1 MLEGVYRGGAKDL
14 RELGAI
20 EVILVPSRRTL
31 EHRQWNALLS
41 AHHYLGAGPLCGAQI
56 RYLIRCPEGLLGA
69 LAFSASARRLRVR
82 DRWIGWSEPA
92 RRANLQRVVCNSR
105 FLLVPKIQNLA
116 SHTLSKVTG
125 RLAEDFQSRYGIRP
139 VLVESFVD
147 TSHFDGACYQAS
159 NWTSLGLS
167 AGRGRQDRDHEK
179 GRSAKEVFVLALD
192 DGFRET
198 LCLEPVEPLEGDQ
211 DWAETEFGKAKLPD
225 ERLGKRLMTIAKD
238 FFGRPTAN
246 IPQASGSRAKTKA
259 VYRFCSHKAVNMEAV
274 LEPHYEATVRRCSKE
289 KVVLAVQDTTTLSY
303 TTHSATEGLGPTT
316 NVATKT
322 LGLLLHSTMAF
333 NVHGTPL
340 GLLNAECWARDP
352 ALYGQ
357 ARERMDLPLEKK
369 ESRKWLVGYRATV
382 PVQRRLKETR
392 VVNVADREAD
402 IFELFVEAR
411 KSAGSPDLLV
421 RATRPRAIELEGRKG
436 GVVWEH
442 VRSLPLAG
450 QLPLKVPKR
459 KSRPAR
465 ETTLGLRFG
474 PVTVRAP
481 TKGPAR
487 KLKPV
492 NLWAIVAE
500 EENRPEDQEPIEWLL
515 LTTMPVNTVEDAAEK
530 IQWYTLRWQIEV
542 FHRTLKSGCRIEN
555 RQLASAHS
563 LKVCVAVDLVVAW
576 RVFHLAR
583 LGREIP
589 DVPCTVF
596 FEEVQWQALV
606 CFLKRTPVPPKEA
619 PKLGEAMR
627 MVATLGGFQG
637 RKSDGNPG
645 TQTIWLGLQRLD
657 DIAAT
662 YAICTGRLP
671 PDTS

>member
-1 MLEGVYRGGAKDL
+1 MLEGVYRGGATDL
-14 RELGAI
+14 GELCGI
-20 EVILVPSRRTL
+20 EVVLVNSRRSL
-31 EHRQWNALLS
+31 EHQQWTALLN

-56 RYLIRCPEGLLGA
+56 RYLIRCREGLLGA
-69 LAFSASARRLRVR
+69 LAFSACARRLRAR

-92 RRANLQRVVCNSR
+92 RRANLQRVVSNSR
-105 FLLVPKIQNLA
+105 FLLVPRIQNLA
-116 SHTLSKVTG
+116 SHVLSKTTA

-147 TSHFDGACYQAS
+147 RSCFDGACYRAS
-159 NWTSLGLS
+159 NWTPVGWS
-167 AGRGRQDRDHEK
+167 AGRGRQDRHHEK
-179 GRSAKEVFVLALD
+179 ARSKKEVFLFPLEED
-192 DGFRET
+192 YRQT
-198 LCLEPVEPLEGDQ
+198 LCLEPVEPLSEDQ
-211 DWAETEFGKAKLPD
+211 EWAETEFGKAKLPD
-225 ERLGKRLMTIAKD
+225 ERLRKRLISIGKD
-238 FFGRPTAN
+238 FFARPTAN
-246 IPQASGSRAKTKA
+246 IPQACGSRAKTKA
-259 VYRFCSHKAVNMEAV
+259 VYRFCSHEAVNMETV
-274 LEPHYEATVRRCSKE
+274 LESHYEATVRRCSKE

-303 TTHSATEGLGPTT
+303 TTHATTEGLGPTT
-316 NVATKT
+316 NVGTET

-333 NVHGTPL
+333 NVNGTPL
-340 GLLNAECWARDP
+340 GLLNAQCWAREA

-357 ARERMDLPLEKK
+357 ARERMDLPVAKK
-369 ESRKWLVGYRATV
+369 ESKKWLVGYQATASA
-382 PVQRRLKETR
+382 QRRLKETR

-402 IFELFVEAR
+402 MFELFVEAR
-411 KSAGSPDLLV
+411 KSAGSPDLLI
-421 RATRPRAIELEGRKG
+421 RATHPRAIELEGGKG
-436 GVVWEH
+436 PVVWEH

-450 QLPLKVPKR
+450 QLSVKVPKR

-465 ETTLGLRFG
+465 ETTIAVRFSSVTLCAPRRG
-474 PVTVRAP
+474 P
-481 TKGPAR
+481 GR
-487 KLKPV
+487 KLEAV

-500 EENRPEDQEPIEWLL
+500 EENPPVDQEPIEWLL
-515 LTTMPVNTVEDAAEK
+515 FTTIPVSTIEEAAEK

-542 FHRTLKSGCRIEN
+542 YHRTLKSGCRIEN

-563 LKVCVAVDLVVAW
+563 LKVCVAVDMVVAW

-596 FEEVQWQALV
+596 FEDAQWQALV
-606 CFLKRTPVPPKEA
+606 CFLRRTPVPPKE
-619 PKLGEAMR
+619 PPSLGEAMR
-627 MVATLGGFQG
+627 MVATLGGFLG

-662 YAICTGRLP
+662 FAICTGRSP